1 MEQIAHSFISE
12 ATQCWSCPIFDRMF
26 QVISSASAAV
36 YRPFAIICTA
46 LFLTVFAFYIFGA
59 VWTNL
64 TKGFQDGWI
73 NKSLRPVFINSIF
86 VVAFLGMNV
95 ALPRFITTVTFE
107 PVAYVTQTYAT
118 AVLKTTPE
126 EIEAHVPYQPSEM
139 SDDGIF
145 RPELRNTIIDIAKI
159 TITQFQ
165 SFMKLGVALLDTG
178 LSWSMFFGVGA
189 FIKHILLAFIGL
201 YIFWAFFKMFFRFL
215 CYFADVIIAMALFA
229 FFFPLSLVTTAFND
243 SKETDTWTGWIKN
256 LGKGL
261 GVDQIK
267 SMIGAIIS
275 LGVAV
280 ITYTVILV
288 IISRFFADPTDGTN
302 NFDNLVAAVLDGS
315 VFSSDLSV
323 TSQYDF
329 SLSTVI
335 VLVYVLS
342 YIYGN
347 IPEITDMILKMFDA
361 PKPKNPAG
369 DEMAKNLMGATKYM
383 YDAVKTAA
391 KTVVNHGEAKT
402 K

>member
-1 MEQIAHSFISE
+1 
-12 ATQCWSCPIFDRMF
+12 
-26 QVISSASAAV
+26 
-36 YRPFAIICTA
+36 
-46 LFLTVFAFYIFGA
+46 
-59 VWTNL
+59 
-64 TKGFQDGWI
+64 
-73 NKSLRPVFINSIF
+73 
-86 VVAFLGMNV
+86 
-95 ALPRFITTVTFE
+95 
-107 PVAYVTQTYAT
+107 
-118 AVLKTTPE
+118 
-126 EIEAHVPYQPSEM
+126 
-139 SDDGIF
+139 
-145 RPELRNTIIDIAKI
+145 
-159 TITQFQ
+159 
-165 SFMKLGVALLDTG
+165 
-178 LSWSMFFGVGA
+178 
-189 FIKHILLAFIGL
+189 
-201 YIFWAFFKMFFRFL
+201 MFFRFL

-267 SMIGAIIS
+267 SMISAIIS

-288 IISRFFADPTDGTN
+288 IISRFFADPTDGTD

-342 YIYGN
+342 FIYSN
-347 IPEITDMILKMFDA
+347 IPQITDMILKMFDA

-391 KTVVNHGEAKT
+391 KTVINHGEAKT